1 MRLLFVHQNFPGQYV
16 HLARHY
22 AADKANELVAIA
34 DSANKRSNLIRTIR
48 YSLPGKSAQR
58 ASDMAGTFVDHM
70 ARAEAVAVEAEKLR
84 QNGFDPDIILGHF
97 GWGETLFL
105 KDVWPRAKL
114 LVYAEF
120 FYGNGDA
127 DTNFDPEFPAD
138 ALRARMRNRG
148 RNGSLA
154 LALVS
159 ADRAMAPTQWQR
171 RQFPSELQQK
181 IEVVHDGI
189 DTDKIAPDPAARVT
203 LKREGLVLRPGDEI
217 VTFVS
222 RNLEPYRGYH
232 TFMRALPKNSRRTPA
247 GARHR
252 RGRR

>member
-120 FYGNGDA
+120 FTATATLIQISTRNSRL
-127 DTNFDPEFPAD
+127 T
-138 ALRARMRNRG
+138 RCARGCAIAAATARWRWRLCRPIVRWHR
-148 RNGSLA
+148 RNGSGA
-154 LALVS
+154 S
-159 ADRAMAPTQWQR
+159 SRASCNR
-171 RQFPSELQQK
+171 RSK
-181 IEVVHDGI
+181 
-189 DTDKIAPDPAARVT
+189 
-203 LKREGLVLRPGDEI
+203 
-217 VTFVS
+217 
-222 RNLEPYRGYH
+222 
-232 TFMRALPKNSRRTPA
+232 
-247 GARHR
+247 
-252 RGRR
+252 